1 MQVRIHAGQFEPE
14 STRRRA
20 RRGPGRFVLAGFI
33 AISVALAGA
42 GVALATIPDSG
53 TGVFHGCVKTAT
65 GDLRVI
71 DPSKGQ
77 ACTSSEKAVS
87 WNQAGIRWQGTW
99 SAKVAYV
106 AGDAV
111 AYRGSSYL
119 STASSTGAV
128 PAAGSSNWA
137 TLARAGADGLQ
148 GADGKTILN
157 GATPPGKLT
166 GTAGDFYL
174 DTATDVIYGPATL
187 TGTKAKGVTVVWGSG
202 TSLVG
207 KPGTNGQGIVY
218 STSSGSINIP
228 NGNSTRIVSQEIPVA
243 GDYQVSAQVT
253 LHHSGNDNAW
263 WDCSLVVDNP
273 SVGVGTVL
281 DDGDLT
287 IAPISEQITGGLSL
301 GEMEL
306 EGVAHIEVDGVV
318 GITCSEVGAH
328 KGDAVDSVNVFT
340 TQVSGFDRI
349 APSPLS

>member
-33 AISVALAGA
+33 ATSVALAGA

-53 TGVFHGCVKTAT
+53 TGVFHACVKTAT

-87 WNQAGIRWQGTW
+87 WNQAGIRWQGVW

-111 AYRGSSYL
+111 VYRGSSYL
-119 STASSTGAV
+119 STAASTGAV
-128 PAAGSSNWA
+128 PAAGSSKWA
-137 TLARAGADGLQ
+137 TLAQAGADGLH

-157 GATPPGKLT
+157 GATAPGEHT

-174 DTATDVIYGPATL
+174 DTTTDVIYGPATL
-187 TGTKAKGVTVVWGSG
+187 TGTKAKGITVVWGIG

-207 KPGTNGQGIVY
+207 KPGTDGQGIVY
-218 STSSGSINIP
+218 STSSGDVNMP
-228 NGNSTRIVSQEIPVA
+228 NGDSTRIVSQKIPVA
-243 GDYQVSAQVT
+243 GDYQVSAQ
-253 LHHSGNDNAW
+253 LELDHNGNDNAW
-263 WDCSLVVDNP
+263 WDCTLVVDNP
-273 SVGVGTVL
+273 SVGTGTVL
-281 DDGDLT
+281 DEEEIT
-287 IAPISEQITGGLSL
+287 IAPISEAITGGLSSA
-301 GEMEL
+301 EMSL
-306 EGVAHIEVDGVV
+306 EGVAHIETDGVV
-318 GITCSEVGAH
+318 GITCSEIGAK
-328 KGDAVDSVNVFT
+328 KGDAVAGVTVFT
-340 TQVSGFDRI
+340 TQVSGFHTI